1 MKICGVVVW
10 YNPSDEEVRN
20 ISTYL
25 NHVDRV
31 IVVDNSSN
39 DNRYLLNGINKI
51 EYIANNENLGIAK
64 ALNIGCYKSIEYGYE
79 YALTMDQDSRFDK
92 DMIEKFINLFHE
104 KIKEDKSIAIFAPLT
119 DDAEKKGYVEKIITS
134 GNILDLNAFKVV
146 NGFDDDLFIDEVDFD
161 LCFKLLKN
169 NYKLYRFKE
178 VRLNHKLGNTKEIKI
193 LNKKISTMNHSHIRK
208 YYIVRN
214 RFIMRSRYPEFTNGY
229 LKDTIKYVIKVIL
242 IEDEKYKKCKYI
254 LKGYFDYRKNILG
267 KINE

>member
-10 YNPSDEEVRN
+10 YNPGEEEVSN
-20 ISTYL
+20 IKTYL
-25 NHVDRV
+25 NYVDRV

-39 DNRYLLNGINKI
+39 NNSYLLNGINKI
-51 EYIANNENLGIAK
+51 DYIANNENLGIAK
-64 ALNIGCYKSIEYGYE
+64 ALNIGCDKSIEYGYK
-79 YALTMDQDSRFDK
+79 YALTMDQDSRFDE
-92 DMIEKFINLFHE
+92 DMIKKFINLFHE
-104 KIKEDKSIAIFAPLT
+104 KTKVDKSIAIFAPLT
-119 DDAEKKGYVEKIITS
+119 DNSENGGYVNKIITS
-134 GNILDLNAFKVV
+134 GNILDLNAFKSV

-178 VRLNHKLGNTKEIKI
+178 IRLNHKLGNKKEIKI
-193 LNKKISTMNHSHIRK
+193 LNKKISTMNHSYIRK
-208 YYIVRN
+208 YYIIRN

-242 IEDEKYKKCKYI
+242 IESEKYKKCRYI